1 MKKNVTGTERF
12 IRIML
17 GLMLITLVSFGV
29 FGPFWGY
36 TTLLTGFIFL
46 GTGVLGNC
54 PIYSLLEM
62 TKRK

>member
-46 GTGVLGNC
+46 VTGILGNC
-54 PIYSLLEM
+54 PIYSLFEM